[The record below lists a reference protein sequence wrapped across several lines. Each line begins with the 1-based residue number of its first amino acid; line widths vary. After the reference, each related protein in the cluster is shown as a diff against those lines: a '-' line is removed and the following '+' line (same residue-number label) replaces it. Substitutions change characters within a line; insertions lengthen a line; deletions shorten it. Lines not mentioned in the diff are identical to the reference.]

1 MVHTYVPRSKPQTR
15 VGRVLQNLVKLP
27 IRTTDSI
34 GRWFAPQYRL
44 EREALGEVDTLLSP
58 ERRFQLESLEGMSS
72 KKECALLFSL
82 ALHAPQGG
90 AIVEIGAWKGKSASW
105 LTEGSNLRNEPLPLV
120 SIDPHG
126 FGSWET
132 FQATVRELELE
143 QRGLT
148 VLRNGSAEAG
158 QKWNR
163 PISLLWIDGDHDY
176 EPVLADID
184 LFVPHVLPGAYVVF
198 DDATTGDCP
207 GVEQAIAERML
218 TNKTFQHI
226 GPIRHLEVFQKL
238 PA

>member
-1 MVHTYVPRSKPQTR
+1 MVHVHVPRSKPITR
-15 VGRVLQNLVKLP
+15 VGRVLHNLAKFP
-27 IRTTDSI
+27 ARTTDSI

-44 EREALGEVDTLLSP
+44 EREALGEVETLLAP
-58 ERRFQLESLEGMSS
+58 ERRFQLESIEGMSS
-72 KKECALLFSL
+72 RKECVLLFSL
-82 ALHAPQGG
+82 ALRAPQAGT
-90 AIVEIGAWKGKSASW
+90 IVEIGAWKGKSAAW
-105 LTEGSNLRNEPLPLV
+105 LTEGSTLRNEPLPLV

-126 FGSWET
+126 FGSWDAY
-132 FQATVRELELE
+132 QAVVREFELE

-148 VLRNGSAEAG
+148 VMRTGSAEAG
-158 QKWNR
+158 KYWKR

-184 LFVPHVLPGAYVVF
+184 LFTPHVLPGAYVVF

-218 TNKTFQHI
+218 TNPTFQHI